1 MESQVIKIA
10 LADDHSLLRSA
21 LASNINKSENFSV
34 IIEAANGKELIAKI
48 EAGSFPDLI
57 LLDLNMPEFDG
68 YETAKWLQLHYPDV
82 HVLMLTMYNTEYTM
96 IRLLQAGVKGFLRK
110 DTDINELR
118 TAIYSIIKTGYYYT
132 NNTTGRLINLF
143 SKFQEHSVLMKS
155 MLNEME
161 LRFLRWVCTELTYK
175 EIANEMHLN
184 VRAVDNLRDNLFT
197 KLEVKNRVGLVMFS
211 VTHGIKTF

>member
-1 MESQVIKIA
+1 MECQLIKIA
-10 LADDHSLLRSA
+10 LTDDHILLRSA
-21 LASNINKSENFSV
+21 LATIINKSENFSV
-34 IIEAANGKELIAKI
+34 ILEAGNGKELIAKM
-48 EAGSFPDLI
+48 EAGTFPDII

-68 YETAKWLQLHYPDV
+68 YETARWLQLHYPDV
-82 HVLMLTMYNTEYTM
+82 HVIMLTMYHTEYTM

-118 TAIYSIIKTGYYYT
+118 TAIYSVIKTGYHYT
-132 NNTTGRLINLF
+132 NNTTGRLINMF
-143 SKFQEHSVLMKS
+143 TRHQEQSMLMKS

-161 LRFLRWVCTELTYK
+161 MRFLRWVCTELTYK

-184 VRAVDNLRDNLFT
+184 VRAVDNLRDTLFK

-211 VTHGIKTF
+211 MTHGIKTF